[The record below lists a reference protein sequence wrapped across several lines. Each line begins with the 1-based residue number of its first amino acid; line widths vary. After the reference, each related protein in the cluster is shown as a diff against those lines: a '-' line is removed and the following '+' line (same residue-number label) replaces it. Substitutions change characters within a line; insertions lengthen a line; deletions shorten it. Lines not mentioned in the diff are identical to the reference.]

1 MNPCFCR
8 PAVLFQFHKK
18 LSFPQQTHTP
28 TRSLPLHYLSLHQLP
43 QVDSS
48 SFLSLSL
55 SLSHYR
61 QSLEHIPLSPRQMG
75 CCFSKTPPHRRSP
88 PNQPRRSPP
97 RPPAPAFD
105 KTHVA
110 IAPQNAGTR
119 NPPPRPPPPPPPP
132 PPLEEETV
140 KEVLSETPLPPKPQL
155 PEAPRPPPKLQ
166 EDGPE
171 TKILI
176 SKLEE
181 AAEVVSEY
189 SEMYSVSE
197 SLSTATTATT
207 ATEKRD
213 AEVTSRESREVRQRL
228 KSRSPAKVPRKRPPY
243 PGDLAGGGGE
253 RRGVNRS
260 PSPAK
265 RNLAGATGAGP
276 GRVREAGRARTAAA
290 AQRNAGASPSGAPR
304 RDPGETSRRRSS
316 SPATRRPGEAS
327 AGATGRSP
335 AKRAAGSAGD
345 RPAKGEGRKDPGTV
359 SAAETKNEEHS
370 DAVPEQGNE
379 SLDNPLVSLEC
390 FIFL

>member
-1 MNPCFCR
+1 
-8 PAVLFQFHKK
+8 
-18 LSFPQQTHTP
+18 
-28 TRSLPLHYLSLHQLP
+28 
-43 QVDSS
+43 
-48 SFLSLSL
+48 
-55 SLSHYR
+55 
-61 QSLEHIPLSPRQMG
+61 MG
-75 CCFSKTPPHRRSP
+75 CCLSKTPPPRRRSP
-88 PNQPRRSPP
+88 PDQSYCSPP
-97 RPPAPAFD
+97 RPPAPAFG

-110 IAPQNAGTR
+110 LAPQNAGTR
-119 NPPPRPPPPPPPP
+119 NPPPPPP

-155 PEAPRPPPKLQ
+155 PEAPPPPPPPPKLQ

-189 SEMYSVSE
+189 SEMYSVTE

-207 ATEKRD
+207 ATDKRD
-213 AEVTSRESREVRQRL
+213 AEVTSRESREVRQGL

-243 PGDLAGGGGE
+243 AGDLAGGGGE

-265 RNLAGATGAGP
+265 RNLAGVTGT
-276 GRVREAGRARTAAA
+276 GRGRLREAGRARTVAAQ
-290 AQRNAGASPSGAPR
+290 QRNAGSPSGVPR

-316 SPATRRPGEAS
+316 SPATRRAS
-327 AGATGRSP
+327 EAGAGAMGWSP

-345 RPAKGEGRKDPGTV
+345 RPGKGEGREDPAAE
-359 SAAETKNEEHS
+359 SAAERKGGEEHR